1 MHVYTVTYMF
11 LMCYYLYNL
20 FMVYRYTYIIVV
32 PRGVYYP
39 VLYCVHGSTCTCTH
53 TGYDTHTCQYNIDL
67 CNCNRVPGVHICT
80 YECRM

>member
-39 VLYCVHGSTCTCTH
+39 VLYCTVVVHRVRHTHVSTTSISATA
-53 TGYDTHTCQYNIDL
+53 TGYIHTYMN
-67 CNCNRVPGVHICT
+67 VYTVVHL
-80 YECRM
+80 YVAH

>member
-1 MHVYTVTYMF
+1 MHVYTGTHPYF
-11 LMCYYLYNL
+11 LYYLYNL

-39 VLYCVHGSTCTCTH
+39 VLYCVHGSTY

-67 CNCNRVPGVHICT
+67 CNCNRVYICNV
-80 YECRM
+80 